1 MEVISC
7 SHLRPAFFDLQNCR
21 AALRAAAPVA
31 SRFVRKKSPEI
42 PGVFLSFAAGA
53 FLPART
59 APVRTRK
66 TRTPPLP
73 AKKQEL
79 PSNESLIAPAG
90 PAAGKQAAA
99 GMRDCFRPTHP
110 GAHPPRSFAPEP

>member
-21 AALRAAAPVA
+21 AALRAASPVA
-31 SRFVRKKSPEI
+31 LRFVRRKSPENR
-42 PGVFLSFAAGA
+42 GVFLSFDAGV

-59 APVRTRK
+59 APVRTGK
-66 TRTPPLP
+66 TRTPPP
-73 AKKQEL
+73 PPKKQKL

-90 PAAGKQAAA
+90 PAARKQAAA
-99 GMRDCFRPTHP
+99 GMRKNFRPMHP
-110 GAHPPRSFAPEP
+110 GAHPPRSFAPER